1 MSMLESEH
9 RLFSVKL
16 SHIPMCLLA
25 CKTQLAVDDSA
36 SDADRF
42 PPMSEDQRLSCAWL
56 CEMYILA
63 WLSAGLYDALKV
75 CSAIRLWSTASRYTG
90 NTRRLKFPFITVFE
104 IVVDLVKVTL
114 QNFA

>member
-1 MSMLESEH
+1 MSVLESEH

-36 SDADRF
+36 SDVDRF
-42 PPMSEDQRLSCAWL
+42 LPMGEDQNLSSAWL

-75 CSAIRLWSTASRYTG
+75 CSTIRLWSTASWYTG
-90 NTRRLKFPFITVFE
+90 TPEDSSFHSSPFSRL
-104 IVVDLVKVTL
+104 L
-114 QNFA
+114 